1 MQWRN
6 KLPVATRALG
16 SYWERDEYSLT
27 YLSFDSFDAPYHP
40 VRLMYEKRTAT
51 IQFLIL
57 CLMVPKIW
65 YFWKFVDN
73 SLLTPPHPLL
83 EKNVFPP
90 GLEPRTFRVLGER
103 DNHYTTETT
112 NNDPEFIC
120 IISETAMV
128 QYLRHAKIESF
139 WSGSHILRPYPCI
152 RNLKY
157 KLWRPPIN
165 ENPVYCARC
174 QVAGWPNRH
183 V

>member
-1 MQWRN
+1 MRLIIRCALCMKKEQ
-6 KLPVATRALG
+6 LPFNFWYCASWCRKYGTSENL
-16 SYWERDEYSLT
+16 
-27 YLSFDSFDAPYHP
+27 
-40 VRLMYEKRTAT
+40 
-51 IQFLIL
+51 LITP
-57 CLMVPKIW
+57 CL
-65 YFWKFVDN
+65 
-73 SLLTPPHPLL
+73 LHPLL

-112 NNDPEFIC
+112 DNDSEFIC

-165 ENPVYCARC
+165 KNPVYCARC